1 MCSPTY
7 IQKTEIT
14 EQLLEMGKTN
24 ILNTRTINYMELI
37 GNGRSYS
44 VPPYQRDY
52 SWSEEEWEDLWNDIA
67 GLTSGDQDHHF
78 MGSLV
83 IQGKSDREFLVIDG
97 QQRLATLSLFALAII
112 SKLYMMANEGVEPD
126 SNKERAQQLR
136 NRFIGEKDPASLT
149 ESTRLVLNHT
159 DNGFY
164 QDYLVQLRRPL
175 NPRRLP
181 KSNNLLWKCFLYFR
195 ERLDESEDLK
205 TDGEIVAGILSESV
219 ARQLLFILITVD
231 DELNAYTVF
240 ETLNARGLEL
250 TTTDLLKNY
259 LFSLVQVPADL
270 EALQRRW
277 TKLISTV
284 GQDRFTEFLRYHLL
298 CRQSKVR
305 SKRLFKLI
313 RDITR
318 SQEDVFVLLDELE
331 GRAEL
336 FAAFS
341 DPNHGYWMDLPNAK
355 PYIREVCLFRVRQML
370 PLIFATWE
378 VFSKKDF
385 VRTLK
390 LLSVTS
396 FRYNVVS
403 RLNTNVL
410 ERVYPNA
417 ARAVIDREATSPADV
432 FKLIKPVYVDDEK
445 MYQDFSILVIPPR
458 GLRRKLAKYILAR
471 LEQNIG
477 GRSCDFETDP
487 GTIEHIFPEN
497 PVEAWEETFPLEI
510 QESSVYRL
518 GNLTLLESSANKKIS
533 NTTYDEKCEAYKNSA
548 YELTKELPEIAPET
562 WTPELVNKRQQ
573 RLAERA
579 VHLWR
584 SDFV

>member
-1 MCSPTY
+1 MCSPNY
-7 IQKTEIT
+7 IQKPEIT

-67 GLTSGDQDHHF
+67 GLTSGVQDHHF

-112 SKLYMMANEGVEPD
+112 SKLNMMADEGVEPD

-159 DNGFY
+159 DNSFY
-164 QDYLVQLRRPL
+164 QDCLVQ
-175 NPRRLP
+175 RRLP

-205 TDGEIVAGILSESV
+205 TDGEVVAGILSESV

-270 EALQRRW
+270 EALQHRW
-277 TKLISTV
+277 TKLISIV
-284 GQDRFTEFLRYHLL
+284 SQERFTEFLRYHLL
-298 CRQSKVR
+298 CKKSTVR
-305 SKRLFKLI
+305 SNRLFKLI
-313 RDITR
+313 RDITT
-318 SQEDVFVLLDELE
+318 SEEDVFVLLDELE

-341 DPNHGYWMDLPNAK
+341 DPNHAYWMDLPNAK
-355 PYIREVCLFRVRQML
+355 PYIREICLFRVRQML

-403 RLNTNVL
+403 HLNTNVL

-417 ARAVIDREATSPADV
+417 ARAVIDQDATSPADV

-445 MYQDFSILVIPPR
+445 MYQDFSLLVIPPR

-471 LEQNIG
+471 LEQNIR

-497 PVEAWEETFPLEI
+497 PVGAWQETFPLEI

-533 NTTYDEKCEAYKNSA
+533 NATYDEKCEVYKNSA
-548 YELTKELPEIAPET
+548 YELTKELPEIAPEI